1 MWQAVTEFIAHTI
14 QVVII
19 LALIVVFG
27 AQIIADTKRMYKS
40 FKEDEENGKDNSD
53 SAIQ

>member
-27 AQIIADTKRMYKS
+27 AQLIHDTAAMYKS
-40 FKEDEENGKDNSD
+40 IKEDEENGKGNSD
-53 SAIQ
+53 STVC

>member
-27 AQIIADTKRMYKS
+27 AQLIHDTKCMYKS
-40 FKEDEENGKDNSD
+40 IKEDKENGKDK
-53 SAIQ
+53 